1 MLNWMLF
8 NWADWVVVALI
19 GLSTLVS
26 LWRGFAREA
35 LSLAGWVAAFV
46 VANLFAVQ
54 MAALLAGLIDNAT
67 GRYLAGFA
75 ILFIAT
81 LLVTGVVNLL
91 VRQLIRATGLG
102 TLDRLLGTVFGLARG
117 LIVVL
122 VVVFVVRQLAPPEE
136 QTWLFESQLVPHL
149 DMLAQWVQTVFS
161 QTQSGQV
168 TAIST

>member
-1 MLNWMLF
+1 MLNWTLF
-8 NWADWVVVALI
+8 NWVDWVVVALV

-46 VANLFAVQ
+46 IANLFSVQ
-54 MAALLAGLIDNAT
+54 MAALLAGVIDNVT

-75 ILFIAT
+75 ILFIPT

-161 QTQSGQV
+161 QAQSGQA